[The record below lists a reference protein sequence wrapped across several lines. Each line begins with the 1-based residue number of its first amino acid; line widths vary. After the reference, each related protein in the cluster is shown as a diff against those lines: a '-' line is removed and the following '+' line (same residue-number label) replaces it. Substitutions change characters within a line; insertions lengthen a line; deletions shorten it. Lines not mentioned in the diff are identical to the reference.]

1 MKMGT
6 SRIGAVA
13 VLGLV
18 VAANAGAATRV
29 CSVYLESFAAFQK
42 QMAQG
47 AALFE
52 SPQLAGLPMMMTV
65 SLPGFA
71 LVDTAKPIALHVV
84 STAPGKTGLIL
95 EVVASN
101 GAEAYVQALAGNGA
115 PLPAPVGGVYTLANG
130 MAVRAAGNKVFLAIK
145 CDDPAACLGGDGD
158 AFPPL
163 PDIAGA
169 LRVSVA
175 PSALGPMIESLKPM
189 MAKAS
194 AAGTASADQGRRA
207 IEKTLEFY
215 TALLGQIDSFAI
227 GLDVRD
233 TGLFVN
239 TRLSAKAG
247 SDIAATVA
255 SSRPVSPLELTFID
269 KGSAFSFGA
278 GGFAVPETF
287 KALLVDFYGEMAAC
301 SPVFDKTQT
310 GEWKAIM
317 EQSLQVFGAPMAY
330 SGSFPSQQKGAFF
343 VQGVLTVPNSQAY
356 LASQVAM
363 IKSDAYRKMMQQ
375 SGVSVSD
382 PVTRTYKGLTVY
394 CSKTVIDEK
403 AMAQRM
409 REALPTNMAPEQA
422 EAAMQANLGPMR
434 FVTQFLGDGYE
445 YAADS
450 RRVYMGMGAPAM
462 IEQAIGRAQ
471 APTASAEAVR
481 IRDALGLKKA
491 PCMLGRFSLAELF
504 RAISESVLGNKKTDG
519 MPEPKSEGGEG
530 VLFAQWT
537 ESGDSLS
544 TLLVPATEIKAMVTQ
559 VQSAQMKATQKAAK
573 PPVPGAAAA
582 AGGAAQP

>member
-1 MKMGT
+1 MKMWTG
-6 SRIGAVA
+6 RIGAVA

-29 CSVYLESFAAFQK
+29 CSVYLESFVAFQK

-71 LVDTAKPIALHVV
+71 LVDTDKPIALHVV
-84 STAPGKTGLIL
+84 STAPGKTGVIL
-95 EVVASN
+95 EVVASS

-175 PSALGPMIESLKPM
+175 PSALAPM
-189 MAKAS
+189 MEQFKQLASKAS
-194 AAGTASADQGRRA
+194 HTGAASAEQGRLA
-207 IEKTLEFY
+207 IEKTFEFY
-215 TALLGQIDSFAI
+215 AALLNQIDSYAI

-247 SDIAATVA
+247 SDIAAMVA

-269 KGSAFSFGA
+269 KESAFSFGA
-278 GGFAVPETF
+278 GGFAVPETL
-287 KALLVDFYGEMAAC
+287 KRLVLDFYGEMIAS

-310 GEWKAIM
+310 GEWKTIM
-317 EQSLQVFGAPMAY
+317 EQSMKVFGVPMAY
-330 SGSFPSQQKGAFF
+330 TGNLRDGALSA
-343 VQGVLTVPNSQAY
+343 QGVLTVPDSQAY
-356 LASQVAM
+356 VASQVAM
-363 IKSDAYRKMMQQ
+363 IKSDAYRKMMKQ
-375 SGVSVSD
+375 SGMGVSD
-382 PVTRTYKGLTVY
+382 PISRTYKGLTVY
-394 CSKTVIDEK
+394 GYKPVLDEK
-403 AMAQRM
+403 AVARQMQQ
-409 REALPTNMAPEQA
+409 ALPTNMAPEQA
-422 EAAMQANLGPMR
+422 EAAMQANMGAMR
-434 FVTQFLGDGYE
+434 FLTQFMGGGYE
-445 YAADS
+445 YAADA

-462 IEQAIGRAQ
+462 VEQAIGRAQ
-471 APTASAEAVR
+471 APAASAEAVR

-491 PCMLGRFSLAELF
+491 PCMLGRLSLAELV
-504 RAISESVLGNKKTDG
+504 RAVSENVLGKGTAG
-519 MPEPKSEGGEG
+519 GVPEPKPEGGEG
-530 VLFAQWT
+530 VLFAQWA

-544 TLLVPATEIKAMVTQ
+544 TLLFPAAEIKALVTQ
-559 VQSAQMKATQKAAK
+559 VQSAQMKASQKAVK
-573 PPVPGAAAA
+573 TPVPGAAS
-582 AGGAAQP
+582 GGTAQP